1 MNSLRKTIVS
11 VVAVASA
18 VAFAAPVNAE
28 YPPVEDVK
36 PSTRSKEVS
45 YDRTPG
51 TVDPASRIV
60 ATPVG
65 AGTVVSAK
73 VYVGE
78 AFTCVM
84 PNIRPATTFR
94 VSLTTPNGTVIQL
107 PSIKSLKN
115 GRLRLP
121 TAVIAKS
128 GTYVFK
134 VTAPNGALRTV
145 RVNAGK

>member
-1 MNSLRKTIVS
+1 
-11 VVAVASA
+11 
-18 VAFAAPVNAE
+18 
-28 YPPVEDVK
+28 
-36 PSTRSKEVS
+36 
-45 YDRTPG
+45 
-51 TVDPASRIV
+51 V

-65 AGTVVSAK
+65 VGTVVSAK

-84 PNIRPATTFR
+84 PNVRPATTFR
-94 VSLTTPNGTVIQL
+94 ASITTPNGTVVQL
-107 PSIKSLKN
+107 PSIKSLQN

-134 VTAPNGALRTV
+134 VTAPNGKVRTI
-145 RVNAGK
+145 RINAGK

>member
-1 MNSLRKTIVS
+1 MNSLRKTVVS
-11 VVAVASA
+11 LVAVASA
-18 VAFAAPVNAE
+18 VAFAAPVSAE

-36 PSTRSKEVS
+36 PSTRAKEVS

-51 TVDPASRIV
+51 TIDPASRIV
-60 ATPVG
+60 ATPVAVG
-65 AGTVVSAK
+65 QVTRAR

-84 PNIRPATTFR
+84 PNVPRSTTFR
-94 VSLTTPNGTVIQL
+94 ATLKTPNGTVVQL

-134 VTAPNGALRTV
+134 VTAPNGKVRTI
-145 RVNAGK
+145 RVIAGK

>member
-1 MNSLRKTIVS
+1 MNSLKKAIVS
-11 VVAVASA
+11 LVAVGSA
-18 VAFAAPVNAE
+18 VAFAAPVSAN

-36 PSTRSKEVS
+36 PSTRAREVS

-60 ATPVG
+60 ATRVAVG
-65 AGTVVSAK
+65 RVTSAR

-94 VSLTTPNGTVIQL
+94 VSMRTPNGTVLQL
-107 PSIKSLKN
+107 PSVKSLKN

-134 VTAPNGALRTV
+134 VTAPNGKVRTI